1 MRTRI
6 INRGGFRW
14 FNDRN
19 ATSIVY
25 PTTKNLC
32 RWWVNFESGF
42 TTTSKIGMIVVR
54 IGDVETPG
62 RTEIDLDIKDKDL
75 AGSSFFFFSPSIFSP
90 LHPFQRVDS
99 MSITS
104 TNLCDASRRNLEAK
118 TTLTKE
124 IFILGVHTG
133 WKSGFHE

>member
-25 PTTKNLC
+25 PTAKNLC
-32 RWWVNFESGF
+32 RWWVNFESDF

-54 IGDVETPG
+54 IGGVETPA
-62 RTEIDLDIKDKDL
+62 RNAYIKDKDL
-75 AGSSFFFFSPSIFSP
+75 ARIFFFFP
-90 LHPFQRVDS
+90 LHFPPCTPLKGLDS

-104 TNLCDASRRNLEAK
+104 IANLCDASRRNLGAK